1 MNMSGS
7 TVAPE
12 QLQYQH
18 VYASLDTI
26 HQVETGTGFWDKDT
40 VEAGVTHENTGED
53 SKDSK
58 EFMCELCEQIF
69 KTKKSFRLHCYKY
82 HTRER
87 LLQKSL
93 MAIT

>member
-12 QLQYQH
+12 QPH
-18 VYASLDTI
+18 VYASLDSI
-26 HQVETGTGFWDKDT
+26 HRVERGPANGDEYTLG
-40 VEAGVTHENTGED
+40 AHANTWEEED
-53 SKDSK
+53 SKQ
-58 EFMCELCEQIF
+58 FMCELCEQVF